1 MTYEI
6 EKVTDKKTKKP
17 TWRPTAKQTR
27 LTYAKL
33 FMAYGQKYPCAEL
46 KTFEQMDQIIDDF
59 LNKKFEI

>member
-1 MTYEI
+1 MEI
-6 EKVTDKKTKKP
+6 EKVINKKTKKP
-17 TWRPTAKQTR
+17 SWRPTAKQMR

-46 KTFEQMDQIIDDF
+46 KTFEQMEAIIEDF